1 MALEARSEPPATTC
15 ASPLSYMIPEPPP
28 PVPHVLAAVDHVA
41 ISQETLESTLLKC
54 QPGTGLVA
62 FLKKLCTTAARLHCI
77 VDRNMRID
85 SYITHEITPAPL
97 ASLLDLLPATAT
109 INVQT
114 DAGYVTISRDW
125 PSHRMET
132 VDSLVDEIAAA
143 PGITH
148 IALPASEGQEP

>member
-1 MALEARSEPPATTC
+1 MTDTSR
-15 ASPLSYMIPEPPP
+15 LSW
-28 PVPHVLAAVDHVA
+28 
-41 ISQETLESTLLKC
+41 QLLMVG
-54 QPGTGLVA
+54 PG
-62 FLKKLCTTAARLHCI
+62 I
-77 VDRNMRID
+77 DR
-85 SYITHEITPAPL
+85 ITPDIQDKL

-114 DAGYVTISRDW
+114 DAGYVTVSRDW

-148 IALPASEGQEP
+148 IALPDDPARNAVAQPTSEGQEP

>member
-1 MALEARSEPPATTC
+1 M
-15 ASPLSYMIPEPPP
+15 
-28 PVPHVLAAVDHVA
+28 VG
-41 ISQETLESTLLKC
+41 
-54 QPGTGLVA
+54 PG
-62 FLKKLCTTAARLHCI
+62 I
-77 VDRNMRID
+77 DR
-85 SYITHEITPAPL
+85 ITPDIQDKL

-114 DAGYVTISRDW
+114 DAGYVTVSRDW

-148 IALPASEGQEP
+148 IALPASEGQEPLRAPSTSGRSAPRSARSIMCAAPPPTSQSEESRVGHGGVRTVRSGGSADHSKKKYNQK